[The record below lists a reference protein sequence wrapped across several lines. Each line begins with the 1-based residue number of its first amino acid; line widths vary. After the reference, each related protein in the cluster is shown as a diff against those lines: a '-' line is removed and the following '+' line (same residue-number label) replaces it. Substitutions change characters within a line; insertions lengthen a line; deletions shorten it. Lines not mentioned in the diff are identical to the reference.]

1 MQKQNINNSST
12 KTVNSYSKEWKRIE
26 NIKEKPRNYRKLV
39 SVEHKEFIAKILE
52 QNPSFVQ
59 SIVES
64 IYNGDLYLL
73 KNALSK
79 KKVQHVIEA
88 IHKFNRSC
96 PSTFH
101 KILEGVPN
109 FHRWIGQDLIDSLS
123 QEKRGEGTY
132 CIKHIKHATY
142 MFTWNDD
149 ISGVRNIIM
158 EACRPLKLLAGLSL
172 DEFTNNTPKDNQI
185 ERVQVARYP
194 PSGGYIEPH
203 RDPPALIRFIISG
216 YLGKRGADYQEGGFF
231 LNDEKHGK
239 LDMEKYIDAGDV
251 GFFYSSLIHGVDPI
265 DTKKP
270 SDINKKDGR
279 WWFGLNMHN
288 SNIVKPVDRIFGA
301 PHNLKAKN

>member
-39 SVEHKEFIAKILE
+39 SVEHKEFISKILE
-52 QNPSFVQ
+52 QNSSFVQ

-123 QEKRGEGTY
+123 QKKRGEGTY

-142 MFTWNDD
+142 LFPWNED
-149 ISGVRNIIM
+149 IKEVKKIIM
-158 EACRPLKLLAGLSL
+158 DACRPLKLLAGLSL
-172 DEFTNNTPKDNQI
+172 NEFTNNTPKDNQI
-185 ERVQVARYP
+185 ERVQVTRYP
-194 PSGGYIEPH
+194 PSGYIEPH
-203 RDPPALIRFIISG
+203 MDPVPNIRFIISG
-216 YLGKRGADYQEGGFF
+216 YLSKRGVDYSEGGFY
-231 LNDEKHGK
+231 LVDEKNGK
-239 LDMEKYIDAGDV
+239 LDMEQYIDKGDV
-251 GFFYSSLIHGVDPI
+251 GFFMASLRHGLATI
-265 DTKKP
+265 D
-270 SDINKKDGR
+270 SKKDT
-279 WWFGLNMHN
+279 FEIILL
-288 SNIVKPVDRIFGA
+288 VLFFVFIFGVRRFMPSVKLEA
-301 PHNLKAKN
+301 YLIKL